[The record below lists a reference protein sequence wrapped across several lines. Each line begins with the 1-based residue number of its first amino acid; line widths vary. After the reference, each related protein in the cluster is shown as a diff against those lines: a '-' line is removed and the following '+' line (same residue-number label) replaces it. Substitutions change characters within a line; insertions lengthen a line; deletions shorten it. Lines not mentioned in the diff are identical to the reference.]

1 MTTENN
7 TPMAKPSSDRTCTR
21 MSRRQ
26 FNSFLYDLYGCKGKN
41 DVAADAVYE
50 AEDFYVEV
58 FTASP
63 AGLMIAVHHGFRGF
77 NYQIVDVM
85 RPATDV
91 AVEKV
96 AA

>member
-1 MTTENN
+1 
-7 TPMAKPSSDRTCTR
+7 
-21 MSRRQ
+21 RRKDQ
-26 FNSFLYDLYGCKGKN
+26 PRPITGGLTFKAITAPNGANIAGDLT
-41 DVAADAVYE
+41 
-50 AEDFYVEV
+50 DFYVEV